1 MELYPAHQSR
11 RILFTL
17 ILVWSLL
24 TCVMLNNLTLTHGIF
39 FFPCHYKTFKKITA
53 KRDRSHWMYFFSQAP
68 TYWVVN
74 LESADYPEAHH
85 LFKKIFYS
93 IFIYWGFMFLWFFF
107 LHVAI
112 LIKVHFCVFF
122 FSSFFSIQ
130 WRELNKPNCGLYV
143 NNLLAWCSVHE
154 HNMQCEN
161 TWSVF
166 A

>member
-39 FFPCHYKTFKKITA
+39 FSPATIKLFKKLPRNETDPIGCI
-53 KRDRSHWMYFFSQAP
+53 FFSQAP

-85 LFKKIFYS
+85 LFKKRFYS

-107 LHVAI
+107 PTCCNTHKGPFLCI
-112 LIKVHFCVFF
+112 FF
-122 FSSFFSIQ
+122 FLPFSIQ

-143 NNLLAWCSVHE
+143 NNLLPWCSVHE

>member
-39 FFPCHYKTFKKITA
+39 FSPATIKLLKNYSEMRPIPL
-53 KRDRSHWMYFFSQAP
+53 DVFFLSGSNL
-68 TYWVVN
+68 VN

-93 IFIYWGFMFLWFFF
+93 IFIY
-107 LHVAI
+107 
-112 LIKVHFCVFF
+112 
-122 FSSFFSIQ
+122 
-130 WRELNKPNCGLYV
+130 
-143 NNLLAWCSVHE
+143 
-154 HNMQCEN
+154 
-161 TWSVF
+161 
-166 A
+166 